1 MIGLFLQLPVV
12 VDGESVRMCFKQ
24 SRVEQQS
31 ADPFAK
37 YLYVPPLLTVS
48 LQKSESST
56 KAHPAPF

>member
-37 YLYVPPLLTVS
+37 YLYVPPPSHCFT
-48 LQKSESST
+48 SEI
-56 KAHPAPF
+56 